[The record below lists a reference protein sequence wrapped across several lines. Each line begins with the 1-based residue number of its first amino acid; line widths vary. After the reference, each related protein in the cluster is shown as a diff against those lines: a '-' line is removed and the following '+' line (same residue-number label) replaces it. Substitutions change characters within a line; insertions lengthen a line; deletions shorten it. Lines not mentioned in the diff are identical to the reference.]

1 MRRNP
6 LVAWISL
13 SLNLAHGV
21 VAFGIAYL
29 LTNLTLIYHT
39 AAPGSAESVISAA
52 VWIAGVIFEITFI
65 VYVVLRKRKIR
76 RIWRDATQ
84 ATREGDF
91 VTARALAAQLLA
103 YWEYKLNPA
112 PVYFAMAVASEGMEQ
127 SREAQVLYRRAGD
140 YPPAL
145 INLGVLMLER
155 GGNDRAAEALRR
167 YIARVPQDLSA
178 VVLLSIALYRG
189 GKAEAAKG
197 VLKKRLA
204 QRPNSPLL
212 KRNLEKLE
220 LGEEP
225 ALSLQP
231 VAKPESK

>member
-6 LVAWISL
+6 IVGWISL

-39 AAPGSAESVISAA
+39 AAPGSAESIVSAA
-52 VWIAGVIFEITFI
+52 LWIAGVIFEITFI

>member
-1 MRRNP
+1 MKRNP

-21 VAFGIAYL
+21 VAFGVAYL

-39 AAPGSAESVISAA
+39 AAPGSAESIISGALW
-52 VWIAGVIFEITFI
+52 VAGVVFEIAFI

-76 RIWRDATQ
+76 RIWREATQ
-84 ATREGDF
+84 STRDGDF
-91 VTARALAAQLLA
+91 ATARALAAQLLS

-112 PVYFAMAVASEGMEQ
+112 PVYYAMAVASEGLEQ

-178 VVLLSIALYRG
+178 VVLLSMALYRL
-189 GKAEAAKG
+189 GKMEAAKG

-212 KRNLEKLE
+212 KRNIEKLE
-220 LGEEP
+220 RGEEP
-225 ALSLQP
+225 VLSLQP

>member
-39 AAPGSAESVISAA
+39 AAPGSAESIVSAA
-52 VWIAGVIFEITFI
+52 LWIAGVIFEITFI

>member
-6 LVAWISL
+6 IVGWISL

-21 VAFGIAYL
+21 IAFGIAYM
-29 LTNLTLIYHT
+29 LTNLTLVYST
-39 AAPGSAESVISAA
+39 AAPGSVESLIAGA
-52 VWIAGVIFEITFI
+52 LWIAGAIFEIAF
-65 VYVVLRKRKIR
+65 VAYVILRKRKIR

-84 ATREGDF
+84 ATRDGDF
-91 VTARALAAQLLA
+91 ATARALAAQLLS
-103 YWEYKLNPA
+103 YWEYNVNAAPA
-112 PVYFAMAVASEGMEQ
+112 FFAMAVASEGLDEWRQ
-127 SREAQVLYRRAGD
+127 AQVLYRRCGD

-155 GGNDRAAEALRR
+155 GGNERAAESLRR

-189 GKAEAAKG
+189 GKLEAAKG

-204 QRPNSPLL
+204 ERPNSPLL
-212 KRNLEKLE
+212 KRNIEKLE
-220 LGEEP
+220 QGEEP
-225 ALSLQP
+225 ALALQP
-231 VAKPESK
+231 VAKPAAK

>member
-1 MRRNP
+1 MKRNP
-6 LVAWISL
+6 LVGWISL

-21 VAFGIAYL
+21 VAFGVAWM
-29 LTNLTLIYHT
+29 LTNLTLVYFH
-39 AAPGSAESVISAA
+39 AAPGSTESILAA
-52 VWIAGVIFEITFI
+52 AAWVMGVIFEGAFV
-65 VYVVLRKRKIR
+65 VYVVLRKRRIR
-76 RIWRDATQ
+76 RIWREATQ
-84 ATREGDF
+84 ATRDGDF
-91 VTARALAAQLLA
+91 ATARALAAQLLA

-112 PVYFAMAVASEGMEQ
+112 PVFFAMAVASEGLGEWHQ
-127 SREAQVLYRRAGD
+127 AQVLYRRAGD

-189 GKAEAAKG
+189 GKIEPAKG

-204 QRPNSPLL
+204 ERPNSPLL

-220 LGEEP
+220 QGEEP

-231 VAKPESK
+231 VAKPESR

>member
-6 LVAWISL
+6 IVGWISL

-21 VAFGIAYL
+21 IAFGIAYL

-39 AAPGSAESVISAA
+39 AAPGSAESIVSAA
-52 VWIAGVIFEITFI
+52 LWIAGVIFEITFI

>member
-1 MRRNP
+1 MKRNP

-21 VAFGIAYL
+21 VAFGVAYL

-39 AAPGSAESVISAA
+39 AAPGSAESIISGALW
-52 VWIAGVIFEITFI
+52 VAGVVFEIAFI

>member
-39 AAPGSAESVISAA
+39 AAPGSADSIMAGA
-52 VWIAGVIFEITFI
+52 LWIAGAIFEVAF
-65 VYVVLRKRKIR
+65 VAYVILRKRKMR
-76 RIWRDATQ
+76 RIWRMATQ
-84 ATREGDF
+84 ATRDGDF
-91 VTARALAAQLLA
+91 ATARALAVQLLA

-112 PVYFAMAVASEGMEQ
+112 PVFFAMAVASEGMDQ
-127 SREAQVLYRRAGD
+127 TREAQVLYRRAGD

-178 VVLLSIALYRG
+178 VVLLSIALHRS
-189 GKAEAAKG
+189 GKNEAAKG
-197 VLKKRLA
+197 VLKKRLE

-220 LGEEP
+220 QGEEP

>member
-39 AAPGSAESVISAA
+39 AAPGSAESIVSAA
-52 VWIAGVIFEITFI
+52 LWIAGVIFEITFI

-84 ATREGDF
+84 ATRQGDF

-189 GKAEAAKG
+189 GKTEAAKG